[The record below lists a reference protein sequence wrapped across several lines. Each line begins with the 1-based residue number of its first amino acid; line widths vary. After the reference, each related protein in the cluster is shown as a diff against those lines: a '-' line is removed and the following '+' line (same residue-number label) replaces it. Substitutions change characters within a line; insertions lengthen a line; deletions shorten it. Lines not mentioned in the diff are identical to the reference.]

1 MCGIVAMYSARDLDW
16 AVPRLRRQPA
26 RTFSQPADLPAA
38 VSLRSAYIQCSQHLP
53 QFVEA
58 AGRARRQGFRY
69 FELLSANHCPM
80 ITQPD
85 ELAKVLLALV

>member
-1 MCGIVAMYSARDLDW
+1 LVD
-16 AVPRLRRQPA
+16 
-26 RTFSQPADLPAA
+26 
-38 VSLRSAYIQCSQHLP
+38 
-53 QFVEA
+53 A

-85 ELAKVLLALV
+85 ELAEILLVLM